1 MEPCTRRKPKLTR
14 QKNITDSYS
23 GTTEDH
29 AILRYAQDKLPPL
42 TSKFGWHSGKVS
54 SFRVARRQVPAFADA
69 SQAFTTELK
78 MLKIEHLNSGYGDI
92 QVLWDISLEV
102 REGEVVALIGS
113 NGAGKSTLLWT
124 ISGLLKPTS
133 GGITFTGERIDGVSP
148 DHIVS
153 RGITQVPQ
161 GRRLFPGLT
170 VRENLLQGAYSRD
183 DVAGARE
190 DMDFVLT
197 LFPRMKERINQPA
210 GSLSG
215 GEQQMCAVARGLMAR
230 PKLLMVDELSLGLAP
245 IVVEAIYAAIV
256 LVRQRGMTVF
266 VVEQDVQLALEQADR
281 GYVLDVGHLVM
292 SGTSQELMENPRIK
306 ETYLGI

>member
-1 MEPCTRRKPKLTR
+1 
-14 QKNITDSYS
+14 
-23 GTTEDH
+23 
-29 AILRYAQDKLPPL
+29 
-42 TSKFGWHSGKVS
+42 
-54 SFRVARRQVPAFADA
+54 
-69 SQAFTTELK
+69 

-124 ISGLLKPTS
+124 ISGLLKPTFGS
-133 GGITFTGERIDGVSP
+133 ITFAGERIDGVSP

-183 DVAGARE
+183 DAAGARE

-245 IVVEAIYAAIV
+245 IVVEAIYAAIGQ
-256 LVRQRGMTVF
+256 VRQRGMTVF

-292 SGTSQELMENPRIK
+292 NGTSKELMENPRIK

>member
-1 MEPCTRRKPKLTR
+1 
-14 QKNITDSYS
+14 
-23 GTTEDH
+23 
-29 AILRYAQDKLPPL
+29 
-42 TSKFGWHSGKVS
+42 
-54 SFRVARRQVPAFADA
+54 
-69 SQAFTTELK
+69 

-102 REGEVVALIGS
+102 HEGEVVALIGS

-133 GGITFTGERIDGVSP
+133 GSITFAGERIDGVSP

-170 VRENLLQGAYSRD
+170 VRENLLQGAYSRND
-183 DVAGARE
+183 AAGLRD

-245 IVVEAIYAAIV
+245 IVVEAIYAAIGQ
-256 LVRQRGMTVF
+256 VRQRGMTVF

-292 SGTSQELMENPRIK
+292 NGTSQELMENPRIK

>member
-1 MEPCTRRKPKLTR
+1 
-14 QKNITDSYS
+14 
-23 GTTEDH
+23 
-29 AILRYAQDKLPPL
+29 
-42 TSKFGWHSGKVS
+42 
-54 SFRVARRQVPAFADA
+54 
-69 SQAFTTELK
+69 
-78 MLKIEHLNSGYGDI
+78 MLKIERLNSGYGDI

-124 ISGLLKPTS
+124 ISGLLKPTAGS
-133 GGITFTGERIDGVSP
+133 ITFAGERIDGVSP

-170 VRENLLQGAYSRD
+170 VRENLLQGAYSRND
-183 DVAGARE
+183 GAGARE

-245 IVVEAIYAAIV
+245 IVVEAIYAAIGQ
-256 LVRQRGMTVF
+256 VRQRGMTVF
-266 VVEQDVQLALEQADR
+266 VIEQDVQLALEQADR

-292 SGTSQELMENPRIK
+292 NGTSKELMENPRIK

>member
-1 MEPCTRRKPKLTR
+1 
-14 QKNITDSYS
+14 
-23 GTTEDH
+23 
-29 AILRYAQDKLPPL
+29 
-42 TSKFGWHSGKVS
+42 
-54 SFRVARRQVPAFADA
+54 
-69 SQAFTTELK
+69 

-102 REGEVVALIGS
+102 HEGEVVALIGS

-133 GGITFTGERIDGVSP
+133 GSITFAGERIDGVSP

-170 VRENLLQGAYSRD
+170 VRENLLQGAYSRND
-183 DVAGARE
+183 GAGARE

-245 IVVEAIYAAIV
+245 IVVEAIYAAIGQ
-256 LVRQRGMTVF
+256 VRQRGMTVF

-292 SGTSQELMENPRIK
+292 NGTAKELMENPRIK

>member
-1 MEPCTRRKPKLTR
+1 
-14 QKNITDSYS
+14 
-23 GTTEDH
+23 
-29 AILRYAQDKLPPL
+29 
-42 TSKFGWHSGKVS
+42 
-54 SFRVARRQVPAFADA
+54 
-69 SQAFTTELK
+69 

-92 QVLWDISLEV
+92 EVLWDISLEV

-133 GGITFTGERIDGVSP
+133 GSITFAGERIDGASP

-170 VRENLLQGAYSRD
+170 VRENLLQGAYSRND
-183 DVAGARE
+183 GAGARE

-245 IVVEAIYAAIV
+245 IVVEAIYAAIGQ
-256 LVRQRGMTVF
+256 VRQRGMTVF

-292 SGTSQELMENPRIK
+292 NGTSKELMENPRIK